1 MSSNGIRIGGWG
13 VLALLAVS
21 LLIFGC
27 NREAEEKES
36 ASSPAGN
43 VQVELSG
50 TIVALGDS
58 LTAGLG
64 VDEESAYP
72 AQLQRRLEEDG
83 HRYRVINAG
92 VSGETTSGTLSR
104 MEWVL
109 TMKPDIVILEI
120 GANDGLRGVDPAVP
134 AKNLREIVR
143 VLKENNI
150 ITVFTGMKMVWNL
163 GPAYTSSFNA
173 IYPQV
178 AEEND
183 LIFMPFF
190 LEDVATKRALNI
202 EDGLHPN
209 ARGYEVVVK
218 NLYPY
223 VMEAIERFEKKRF

>member
-1 MSSNGIRIGGWG
+1 MNNRGIPTRGWA
-13 VLALLAVS
+13 VLALLAVT
-21 LLIFGC
+21 LLLVGC
-27 NREAEEKES
+27 NGDREEEAS
-36 ASSPAGN
+36 ASASADRA
-43 VQVELSG
+43 QADFSG
-50 TIVALGDS
+50 TIVAVGDS

-64 VDEESAYP
+64 VEEDFAYP
-72 AQLQRRLEEDG
+72 ALLQRRLQADG
-83 HRYRVINAG
+83 HNYRVINAG

-104 MEWVL
+104 LEWVL

-120 GANDGLRGVDPAVP
+120 GANDGLRGVDTAVP

-143 VLKENNI
+143 VLQDNDI

-163 GPAYTSSFNA
+163 GPVYTSSFNA

-178 AEEND
+178 ADEND

-190 LEDVATKRALNI
+190 LEDVATKPALNI

>member
-1 MSSNGIRIGGWG
+1 MT
-13 VLALLAVS
+13 ALLILA

-27 NREAEEKES
+27 NREAEDKKPD
-36 ASSPAGN
+36 SSPAEM
-43 VQVELSG
+43 VETEFSG

-64 VDEESAYP
+64 VDEDLAYP
-72 AQLQRRLEEDG
+72 AQLQRKLEADG
-83 HRYRVINAG
+83 HHYRVINAG

-104 MEWVL
+104 LEWVL

-120 GANDGLRGVDPAVP
+120 GANDGLRGIDPAVP

-143 VLKENNI
+143 QLQENDI
-150 ITVFTGMKMVWNL
+150 IVVFTGMKMVWNL
-163 GPAYTSSFNA
+163 GPVYTASFNA

-178 AEEND
+178 ADEND

-190 LEDVATKRALNI
+190 LEDVATKRALNS

-223 VMEAIERFEKKRF
+223 VMEAIERHEKKRY